1 MTRHRLN
8 PPPSLQAE
16 ERVKP
21 RGVRTPADAGSASRL
36 MPNGPPHRE
45 TGGMDL
51 SALITRGF
59 AMSDRALWLLMVE
72 RGACSV
78 SELSPDDWYPVSAS
92 AEAARCEAAGA
103 IAVCTACPVRQECL
117 ELALRNWGVGQHG
130 VWGGT
135 VPAERERLRA
145 ARVAQLTRVL
155 ARNRGA
161 DRAASRDADRAAS
174 LSPLHGGRMLERM
187 TALPFRPPWRSF
199 SSTCPAASRSTVEPM
214 RAVIAPSASICPTV
228 VSP

>member
-1 MTRHRLN
+1 
-8 PPPSLQAE
+8 
-16 ERVKP
+16 
-21 RGVRTPADAGSASRL
+21 

-59 AMSDRALWLLMVE
+59 AMNDRALWLL
-72 RGACSV
+72 
-78 SELSPDDWYPVSAS
+78 SAS

-103 IAVCTACPVRQECL
+103 IAVCAACPVREECL
-117 ELALRNWGVGQHG
+117 ELALRNWAVGQHG

-145 ARVAQLTRVL
+145 ARVTQLTRVL

-161 DRAASRDADRAAS
+161 DLAARRDADRAAS
-174 LSPLHGGRMLERM
+174 LSPPLG
-187 TALPFRPPWRSF
+187 
-199 SSTCPAASRSTVEPM
+199 AAARDG
-214 RAVIAPSASICPTV
+214 
-228 VSP
+228 